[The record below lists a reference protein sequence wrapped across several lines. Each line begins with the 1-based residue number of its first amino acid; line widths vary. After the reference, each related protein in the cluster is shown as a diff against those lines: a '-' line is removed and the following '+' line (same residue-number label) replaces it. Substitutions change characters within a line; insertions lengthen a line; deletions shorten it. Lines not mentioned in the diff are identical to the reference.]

1 MGFSHAKKCGDSLT
15 WEYDSESET
24 LSILGAGDMWNYES
38 GKSPFNFNVKK
49 VVFSKDITSIGDYA
63 FYKCKISSE
72 IELPASLKNRQ
83 LCFLSK
89 QRKSDSCAAGR
100 SDQHRRIRICKIILN
115 AHLSPYSFLLFSHFP
130 LHFL

>member
-38 GKSPFNFNVKK
+38 GKSTFNFNVKK

-63 FYKCKISSE
+63 FYKCPISSG
-72 IELPASLKNRQ
+72 IELPASLKKSEIMRFTRAAEVR
-83 LCFLSK
+83 FL
-89 QRKSDSCAAGR
+89 RCR
-100 SDQHRRIRICKIILN
+100 TV
-115 AHLSPYSFLLFSHFP
+115 
-130 LHFL
+130 